1 VVQKESG
8 NAKIFSCKYHGWSY
22 DLNGKLAKA
31 PRFDPS
37 CVEAFDSSIKG
48 LFPIHVHVDRNGF
61 VYVNLDAKEVPEISW
76 ESQYAQ
82 MDKQD
87 VLALSGID
95 WDAVEY
101 DLTWIKEGKFN
112 WKLMQDNYN
121 EVSNTLASL

>member
-1 VVQKESG
+1 
-8 NAKIFSCKYHGWSY
+8 
-22 DLNGKLAKA
+22 
-31 PRFDPS
+31 
-37 CVEAFDSSIKG
+37 
-48 LFPIHVHVDRNGF
+48 VDRNGF